1 MKSCVLVKVS
11 KQTLSFWYQI
21 EGGDYA
27 TLSLKEG
34 NVIPLCFYVNGNE
47 FNVGSFAKERC
58 LVNDPNAYTDYF
70 ENAKNP
76 SKHFSLVGDSKPYK
90 LLLYFGIEN
99 YLSHFIKSVLYKSE
113 SIEAYRES
121 FCLRFWFDDDLEN
134 QERLLV
140 VSLFKEAGYE
150 NVSSIS
156 IDGHLKKQLSGT
168 STKDNGRVY
177 LTAITNDLYVQ
188 LFSAQHE
195 LLGKFKLPE
204 LGSDPRAKILA
215 KLILEDVKEANPHLF
230 INDEVEIPY
239 IIPHCTALLS
249 SLSPLMRDYIE
260 LSTGARLDYKIK
272 LNDLEGRLAYNRGI
286 EDKVIPQ
293 LESIL
298 GQNGLSG
305 SAVDLFLLGDQ
316 ISTNY
321 FKEKLTKKFPSVIGV
336 PNAIEAK
343 ILKSIFTE
351 IASNF
356 YELEVVGKKPVLPVQ
371 LTQEL
376 EETNPNPNQEKEKK
390 GPPINKGL
398 TIPGISSQGIGSSSP
413 QTAPVVKAPISTAPS
428 KVEAAPKVQVKP
440 VTPTTVEKFVVPTPV
455 TKVVPPAP
463 ELRLDSKQSL
473 PPKPTIPGLPNSLTL
488 QGKLAKKIQ
497 QNYPDAE
504 VKKVDKDNYVDIFI
518 PSVYP
523 KRGAHLFFNTSKDE
537 IKIGFYCRDEEFIK
551 GVLAKQPTLEAY
563 SQGIRPKGNT
573 SYSSVEEASSATFDF
588 LSKIGGKLEMPSDQ
602 KNETRKVPPPIIPV
616 STNRV
621 PPPPPPPP
629 PIKKK

>member
-1 MKSCVLVKVS
+1 
-11 KQTLSFWYQI
+11 
-21 EGGDYA
+21 
-27 TLSLKEG
+27 
-34 NVIPLCFYVNGNE
+34 
-47 FNVGSFAKERC
+47 
-58 LVNDPNAYTDYF
+58 
-70 ENAKNP
+70 
-76 SKHFSLVGDSKPYK
+76 
-90 LLLYFGIEN
+90 
-99 YLSHFIKSVLYKSE
+99 
-113 SIEAYRES
+113 
-121 FCLRFWFDDDLEN
+121 
-134 QERLLV
+134 
-140 VSLFKEAGYE
+140 
-150 NVSSIS
+150 
-156 IDGHLKKQLSGT
+156 
-168 STKDNGRVY
+168 
-177 LTAITNDLYVQ
+177 
-188 LFSAQHE
+188 
-195 LLGKFKLPE
+195 
-204 LGSDPRAKILA
+204 
-215 KLILEDVKEANPHLF
+215 
-230 INDEVEIPY
+230 
-239 IIPHCTALLS
+239 
-249 SLSPLMRDYIE
+249 
-260 LSTGARLDYKIK
+260 
-272 LNDLEGRLAYNRGI
+272 
-286 EDKVIPQ
+286 
-293 LESIL
+293 
-298 GQNGLSG
+298 
-305 SAVDLFLLGDQ
+305 
-316 ISTNY
+316 
-321 FKEKLTKKFPSVIGV
+321 V

-343 ILKSIFTE
+343 ILKSIFAE

-371 LTQEL
+371 LTQEF

-390 GPPINKGL
+390 GPPIKTGL

-413 QTAPVVKAPISTAPS
+413 QTAPVVKVPISSAPS
-428 KVEAAPKVQVKP
+428 KVEDAPRVQVKP

-588 LSKIGGKLEMPSDQ
+588 LSKIGGKLELPSDQ